1 VTATAMVEHFERL
14 YRESPDP
21 WAYRTSDYER
31 EKYAATLA
39 ALPRRSHG
47 LCLEV
52 GCSIG
57 VFTGL
62 LAARC
67 EHVVAIDF
75 SLGALG
81 LARRRLQQA
90 RNVDLLRASFPEET
104 PPGSWDLIVCSE
116 ILYYLRQPALERA
129 VAWMRTQLGY
139 GASVLAV
146 SWRGVGRDE
155 PLLGDEVHDQLAREL
170 AGWHTLD
177 ARQDG
182 YRLDRFDGGRALER
196 RGALEARGALDDRGA
211 LDGRRALEGRRAPD
225 ERWAHGGR

>member
-1 VTATAMVEHFERL
+1 VTVTAAVERFERL
-14 YRESPDP
+14 YHESPDP
-21 WAYRTSDYER
+21 WGYCTSDYER

-39 ALPRRSHG
+39 ALPQGSHH

-75 SLGALG
+75 SLSALQ
-81 LARRRLQQA
+81 LARRHLRGV

-116 ILYYLRQPALERA
+116 ILYYLQPQALDE
-129 VAWMRTQLGY
+129 VVGWLNTQLAY

-146 SWRGVGRDE
+146 SWRGVGYEE
-155 PLLGDEVHDQLAREL
+155 PLLGDEVHDRLAAQLV
-170 AGWHTLD
+170 GWHALD
-177 ARQDG
+177 ARRDG
-182 YRLDRFDGGRALER
+182 YRLDRFDGR
-196 RGALEARGALDDRGA
+196 
-211 LDGRRALEGRRAPD
+211 
-225 ERWAHGGR
+225 

>member
-1 VTATAMVEHFERL
+1 MTATTAVERFERL

-21 WAYRTSDYER
+21 WGYRTSGYER

-39 ALPRRSHG
+39 ALPARRHG

-75 SLGALG
+75 SLSALR
-81 LARRRLQQA
+81 LARKHLNGVE
-90 RNVDLLRASFPEET
+90 NVDLLRADFPEET
-104 PPGSWDLIVCSE
+104 PPGSWDLIICSE
-116 ILYYLRQPALERA
+116 ILYYLQPPALEEA
-129 VAWMRTQLGY
+129 LGWIETQLAY
-139 GASVLAV
+139 GANVVAV
-146 SWRGVGRDE
+146 SWRGSGREE
-155 PLLGDEVHDQLAREL
+155 PLLGDEVHDRLALRL
-170 AGWHTLD
+170 AGRHALD

-182 YRLDRFDGGRALER
+182 YRLDRFDGR
-196 RGALEARGALDDRGA
+196 
-211 LDGRRALEGRRAPD
+211 
-225 ERWAHGGR
+225 